1 MSTDWTKVGV
11 SGTIFIWNPRIN
23 QYASFN
29 SNNPSSAT
37 NGGSRYIGPGQAF
50 FLKATSSNPVLNIN
64 ELVKSSQF
72 PDTLMFRNGLIQN
85 QLRLTVSNAQ
95 MEISDEVVIGYDEF
109 ATESFEDAFDA
120 TKPILPDVP
129 VNISAINDIGEE
141 FSAHIFN
148 APDLESSEKV
158 IPLNLNA
165 IAGVYE
171 FQASQ
176 LSSFGNGVSFYLKD
190 EYKGTTT
197 RLIEGLKIAI
207 EVNEN
212 PASIK
217 KGRLKLI
224 IKSTQQ
230 QQEVLNEMQVW
241 PNPSDGSMVNFSLG
255 STEQGDLKL
264 YNILGAEV
272 RSIAIKSA
280 GNGIVQTNI
289 SELPS
294 GVYTAV
300 WTSGTQ
306 RLSARVTKK

>member
-1 MSTDWTKVGV
+1 
-11 SGTIFIWNPRIN
+11 
-23 QYASFN
+23 
-29 SNNPSSAT
+29 
-37 NGGSRYIGPGQAF
+37 
-50 FLKATSSNPVLNIN
+50 
-64 ELVKSSQF
+64 
-72 PDTLMFRNGLIQN
+72 
-85 QLRLTVSNAQ
+85 
-95 MEISDEVVIGYDEF
+95 
-109 ATESFEDAFDA
+109 
-120 TKPILPDVP
+120 
-129 VNISAINDIGEE
+129 
-141 FSAHIFN
+141 
-148 APDLESSEKV
+148 
-158 IPLNLNA
+158 
-165 IAGVYE
+165 
-171 FQASQ
+171 
-176 LSSFGNGVSFYLKD
+176 
-190 EYKGTTT
+190 
-197 RLIEGLKIAI
+197 LKIAI